1 MGAGAALALPFP
13 AIAQAA
19 EGLNAVARTKGMRFG
34 SCFAWSPPGADRGSF
49 ANPEYAALLKRDCGV
64 LVPENEFKWQA
75 IRPDAKTFDLDHFSD

>member
-1 MGAGAALALPFP
+1 MIELTRRGLLGAGAALALPFP

-64 LVPENEFKWQA
+64 LVPEN
-75 IRPDAKTFDLDHFSD
+75 